1 MDIDKA
7 YIMGHSFDDNG
18 VYIGW
23 SNMFNYSNI
32 ETLRASEQLPMPTG
46 KRYSINEQGFDIT
59 NIEYD
64 TLEGVAKI
72 NKLIEVLN
80 YLNSNNITSLKAS
93 NDNKLL
99 QDIISHEA
107 TKLPH
112 TLKLESFKNYI
123 SSHIQ
128 TVVQDVRNAMMAYT
142 QVAMDEIRYASE
154 HFSTKGSTAREMTLY
169 NPSVLYEM

>member
-142 QVAMDEIRYASE
+142 PVAMDEIRYASE